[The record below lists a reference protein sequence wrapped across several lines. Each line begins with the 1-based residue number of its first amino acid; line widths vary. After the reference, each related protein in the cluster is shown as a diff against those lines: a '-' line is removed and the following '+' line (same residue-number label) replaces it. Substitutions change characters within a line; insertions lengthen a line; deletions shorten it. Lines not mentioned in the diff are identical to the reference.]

1 MTIPTSHQNDR
12 GSPPPQRNE
21 RQRDDM
27 RRLAD
32 LTSRR
37 EGRHPVVLGL
47 VVGAALSAAAAFL
60 IAQNTQTVGFDWLWV
75 SFDAALWAA
84 LLGSFLAGAIASP
97 LLLLWSAA
105 ARRRRRNVRVLL
117 ERVRDEGRADAP
129 PVNRPTMHH

>member
-1 MTIPTSHQNDR
+1 MTIPTSHHNDR
-12 GSPPPQRNE
+12 ESPPRQGDE

-47 VVGAALSAAAAFL
+47 VVGAVLSAGAAFL
-60 IAQNTQTVGFDWLWV
+60 IAQNTQTVAFDWLWV

-84 LLGSFLAGAIASP
+84 LLVSFLAGAIASP

-105 ARRRRRNVRVLL
+105 ARTRRRKVRALL
-117 ERVRDEGRADAP
+117 DRVRDEARADAP
-129 PVNRPTMHH
+129 PVSRPTMYR